1 MEMIDLKKKIY
12 IIAMILISLIPTYFI
27 FLWQPA
33 DNQIELANEL
43 NVTKEAIQKTYTQSV
58 NTDTTE
64 IQKTNKKPIL
74 RVQRDKIKELLS
86 DDDKKKI
93 NEILNKLS
101 TVDLNRA
108 EELINNKDSDSIKEF
123 ILLIKKRLS
132 LKDYKQIET
141 ILVPFINFE
150 SIN

>member
-1 MEMIDLKKKIY
+1 MKKKIY
-12 IIAMILISLIPTYFI
+12 IIAMILIALIPTYFI

-64 IQKTNKKPIL
+64 IQKTNKKPVL

>member
-1 MEMIDLKKKIY
+1 MKKKIY
-12 IIAMILISLIPTYFI
+12 IIAMTLVALIPTYFI

-33 DNQIELANEL
+33 ENQIEATNEL
-43 NVTKEAIQKTYTQSV
+43 NVSKEAIQKTYNQKV
-58 NTDTTE
+58 NTDTVE
-64 IQKTNKKPIL
+64 IPKTNKKPIL
-74 RVQRDKIKELLS
+74 RIQRDKIKELLS
-86 DDDKKKI
+86 DEDKKKI

-108 EELINNKDSDSIKEF
+108 EELINNRDSDSIKEF
-123 ILLIKKRLS
+123 VLLIKKRLS